1 MVVSDWMTFLIVC
14 PLVGLAGFVDAIGG
28 GGGLISLPAYI
39 IGGIPMHQA
48 IATNK
53 LSSACGT
60 TLAVFRFWRNNL
72 INMKLA
78 GPSVAAA
85 IVGSALGAR
94 ISLLLD
100 ASMME
105 RGLYVV
111 LPVTAFIVMN
121 KSLFGANEGKSVV
134 LNRRTYMTAC
144 IAAFVI
150 GIYDGAYG
158 PGTGTFLIISFSV
171 FAKMGVAPANAQSK
185 IINLATNVASLAV
198 FLLSGNVL
206 VTLGLAAA
214 VCNMIGGYF
223 GAGLVMQKGTK
234 IVKPIIL
241 AVLGLLALKLAGV
254 Y

>member
-1 MVVSDWMTFLIVC
+1 MDFSSWTTFLIVC

-28 GGGLISLPAYI
+28 GGGLISLPAYV

-60 TLAVFRFWRNNL
+60 TLAVLRFWRNGL

-100 ASMME
+100 AAVME

-121 KSLFGANEGKSVV
+121 KSLFGAHEGERLV

-144 IAAFVI
+144 VAAFVI
-150 GIYDGAYG
+150 GMYDGAYG
-158 PGTGTFLIISFSV
+158 PGTGTFLIIALTV

-185 IINLATNVASLAV
+185 VINLATNVASLAV

-214 VCNMIGGYF
+214 VCNMVGGF
-223 GAGLVMQKGTK
+223 LGAGLVMKKGAR

-241 AVLGLLALKLAGV
+241 AVLGLLAVKLMKG

>member
-1 MVVSDWMTFLIVC
+1 MDVLDWTTFLIVC

-39 IGGIPMHQA
+39 IAGIPMHQA
-48 IATNK
+48 VATNK

-60 TLAVFRFWRNNL
+60 TLAVLRFLRNGL

-94 ISLLLD
+94 ISLLID
-100 ASMME
+100 ATILE
-105 RGLYVV
+105 RALYFV

-121 KSLFGANEGKSVV
+121 KSLFS
-134 LNRRTYMTAC
+134 
-144 IAAFVI
+144 

-158 PGTGTFLIISFSV
+158 PGTGTFLIIALTV

-185 IINLATNVASLAV
+185 VINLATNVASLAV
-198 FLLSGNVL
+198 FLWSGNVI
-206 VTLGLAAA
+206 VVLGLAAA
-214 VCNMIGGYF
+214 VCGMIGGYL
-223 GAGLVMQKGTK
+223 GAGLVMQKGAK

>member
-1 MVVSDWMTFLIVC
+1 MGFSDWMTFLIVC

-39 IGGIPMHQA
+39 IAGIPMHQA

-60 TLAVFRFWRNNL
+60 TLAVLRFWRNGL

-100 ASMME
+100 ATVME
-105 RGLYVV
+105 RALYVV

-121 KSLFGANEGKSVV
+121 KSLFGAHEGSSIV

-144 IAAFVI
+144 LSAFFI
-150 GIYDGAYG
+150 GMYDGMYG
-158 PGTGTFLIISFSV
+158 PGTGTFLIIAFTV

-185 IINLATNVASLAV
+185 VINLATNLASLAV
-198 FLLSGNVL
+198 FFLSGNVL

-214 VCNMIGGYF
+214 VCNMIGGYL
-223 GAGLVMQKGTK
+223 GAGLVMKKGAK

>member
-1 MVVSDWMTFLIVC
+1 MDFSSWTTFLIVC

-28 GGGLISLPAYI
+28 GGGLISLPAYVI
-39 IGGIPMHQA
+39 AGIPMHQA

-60 TLAVFRFWRNNL
+60 TLAVLRFWRNGL

-100 ASMME
+100 AAVME

-121 KSLFGANEGKSVV
+121 KSLFGAHEGERLV

-144 IAAFVI
+144 VAAFVI
-150 GIYDGAYG
+150 GMYDGAYG
-158 PGTGTFLIISFSV
+158 PGTGTFLIIALTV

-185 IINLATNVASLAV
+185 VINLATNVASLAV

-214 VCNMIGGYF
+214 VCNMVGGF
-223 GAGLVMQKGTK
+223 LGAGLVMKKGAR

-241 AVLGLLALKLAGV
+241 AVLGLLAVKLMKG

>member
-1 MVVSDWMTFLIVC
+1 MEFSDWMTFLIVC

-39 IGGIPMHQA
+39 IAGIPMHQA

-60 TLAVFRFWRNNL
+60 TLAVLRFWRNGL

-94 ISLLLD
+94 ISLMLD

-111 LPVTAFIVMN
+111 LPVTAFIVMEV
-121 KSLFGANEGKSVV
+121 A
-134 LNRRTYMTAC
+134 
-144 IAAFVI
+144 II
-150 GIYDGAYG
+150 GIVMWRSCWFFD
-158 PGTGTFLIISFSV
+158 
-171 FAKMGVAPANAQSK
+171 APSSSA
-185 IINLATNVASLAV
+185 ASNR
-198 FLLSGNVL
+198 LLSIPSM
-206 VTLGLAAA
+206 AA
-214 VCNMIGGYF
+214 I
-223 GAGLVMQKGTK
+223 
-234 IVKPIIL
+234 
-241 AVLGLLALKLAGV
+241 
-254 Y
+254 

>member
-1 MVVSDWMTFLIVC
+1 MDFSSWTTFLIVC

-28 GGGLISLPAYI
+28 GGGLISLPAYVI
-39 IGGIPMHQA
+39 AGIPMHQA

-60 TLAVFRFWRNNL
+60 TLAVLRFWRNGL

-100 ASMME
+100 AAVME

-121 KSLFGANEGKSVV
+121 KSLFGAHEGERLV

-144 IAAFVI
+144 VAAFVI
-150 GIYDGAYG
+150 GMYDGAYG
-158 PGTGTFLIISFSV
+158 PGTGTFLIIALTV

-185 IINLATNVASLAV
+185 VINLATNVASLAV

-214 VCNMIGGYF
+214 VCNMIGGF
-223 GAGLVMQKGTK
+223 LGAGLVMKKGAR

-241 AVLGLLALKLAGV
+241 AVLGLLAVKLMKG

>member
-1 MVVSDWMTFLIVC
+1 MDVLDWTTFLIVC
-14 PLVGLAGFVDAIGG
+14 PLLGLAGFVDAIGG

-39 IGGIPMHQA
+39 IAGIPMHQA
-48 IATNK
+48 VATNK

-60 TLAVFRFWRNNL
+60 TLAVLRFLRNGL

-94 ISLLLD
+94 ISLLID
-100 ASMME
+100 ATILE
-105 RGLYVV
+105 RALYFV

-121 KSLFGANEGKSVV
+121 KSLFSDRGGVGVV
-134 LNRRTYMTAC
+134 LNRRTYLTAC
-144 IAAFVI
+144 ISAFFI
-150 GIYDGAYG
+150 GMYDGMYG
-158 PGTGTFLIISFSV
+158 PGTGTFLIIAFTV
-171 FAKMGVAPANAQSK
+171 FARMGVSAANAQAK

-198 FLLSGNVL
+198 FLWSGNVI
-206 VTLGLAAA
+206 VVLGLAAA
-214 VCNMIGGYF
+214 VCGMIGGYL
-223 GAGLVMQKGTK
+223 GAGLVMQKGAK

>member
-1 MVVSDWMTFLIVC
+1 MEFSDWMTFLIVC

-39 IGGIPMHQA
+39 IAGIPMHQA

-60 TLAVFRFWRNNL
+60 TLAVLRFWRNGL

-78 GPSVAAA
+78 GPSVVAA

-100 ASMME
+100 AMVME
-105 RGLYVV
+105 RALYIV

-121 KSLFGANEGKSVV
+121 KSLFGAHEGSSIV

-144 IAAFVI
+144 LSAFFI
-150 GIYDGAYG
+150 GMYDGMYG
-158 PGTGTFLIISFSV
+158 PGTGTFLIIAFTV

-185 IINLATNVASLAV
+185 IINLATNLASLAV
-198 FLLSGNVL
+198 FFLSGNVL

-214 VCNMIGGYF
+214 ACNMVGGYL
-223 GAGLVMQKGTK
+223 GAGLVMKKGAK

>member
-1 MVVSDWMTFLIVC
+1 MDFSSWTTFLIVC

-28 GGGLISLPAYI
+28 GGGLISLPAYVI
-39 IGGIPMHQA
+39 AGIPMHQA

-60 TLAVFRFWRNNL
+60 TLAVLRFWRNGL

-100 ASMME
+100 AAVME

-121 KSLFGANEGKSVV
+121 KSLFGAHEGERLV

-144 IAAFVI
+144 VAAFVI
-150 GIYDGAYG
+150 GMYDGAYG
-158 PGTGTFLIISFSV
+158 PGTGTFLIIALTV

-185 IINLATNVASLAV
+185 VINLATNVASLAV

-214 VCNMIGGYF
+214 VCNMIGGYL
-223 GAGLVMQKGTK
+223 GAGLVMQKGAR

-241 AVLGLLALKLAGV
+241 AVLGLLAVKLMKG